1 MGTNLIFSLEC
12 IQYSFSSK
20 FSNIL
25 YHTNTLGIVRYTLKF
40 YFIANTKAK
49 ENILANW
56 QRYLHF
62 KILTVGRA
70 EYSQKILDAKLYG

>member
-1 MGTNLIFSLEC
+1 MYTKLVRQQKHSQFKIFHSTLTFSKMGTNLIFSLEC

-25 YHTNTLGIVRYTLKF
+25 YYTNTLGIVRYTLKF

-49 ENILANW
+49 ENILAN
-56 QRYLHF
+56 
-62 KILTVGRA
+62 
-70 EYSQKILDAKLYG
+70 